1 MNNHLFTNRLY
12 HPLVVESVKLDYIY
26 LLLKLSIKTRK
37 DLDYLMSLKIK
48 STLIPLDIMLGT
60 TFLRLC

>member
-26 LLLKLSIKTRK
+26 LLLKLSIKTLK

>member
-26 LLLKLSIKTRK
+26 LLLKLSIKTLK
-37 DLDYLMSLKIK
+37 DF
-48 STLIPLDIMLGT
+48 TLT
-60 TFLRLC
+60 T